1 MSQLQGIVSQY
12 LPGLSTAGGSGK
24 RAAPRVDR
32 ASMRAQ
38 LEAYS
43 RQNLF
48 WFSVCF
54 AAVVIVFGLAIWL
67 VLRLRDDPGQL
78 TAVTAASGISVM
90 GAVTL
95 LVSMWTR
102 KNKADMLATL
112 VPSLDDDALRAVCE
126 TLLKQL

>member
-1 MSQLQGIVSQY
+1 MSQLQKIISHY
-12 LPGLSTAGGSGK
+12 LPGLSTAGGTGK
-24 RAAPRVDR
+24 RVAAKVDR
-32 ASMRAQ
+32 ASMRTQ

-54 AAVVIVFGLAIWL
+54 AAVAIVFGLAIWF
-67 VLRLRDDPGQL
+67 VLRLQDDPRQL
-78 TAVTAASGISVM
+78 TAVSAASGVSVM

-95 LVSMWTR
+95 LVSMWAR
-102 KNKADMLATL
+102 KNKADMLAAL
-112 VPSLDDDALRAVCE
+112 VPNLDEDALRAVCE